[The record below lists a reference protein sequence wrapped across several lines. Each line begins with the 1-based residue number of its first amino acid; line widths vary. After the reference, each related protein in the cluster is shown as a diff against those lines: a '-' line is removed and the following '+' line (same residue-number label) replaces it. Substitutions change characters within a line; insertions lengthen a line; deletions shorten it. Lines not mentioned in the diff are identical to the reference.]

1 VTTQATVLVLGA
13 GMAGLVAGYE
23 LLRRDCSPVIL
34 EARQRIGGRV
44 HTIRDQAP
52 GLYAEVGAMRIPRIH
67 SRTLRYCE
75 NFGLR
80 LRQCVSGNPDAL
92 VHVAG
97 HRMTAADAARG
108 LPAGIFPPARHEQGR
123 SNDEL
128 WDEATEEI
136 RARLSQTGFAA
147 FDELALKYDGYS
159 IRGFLKD
166 EGWSEAAIER
176 YGVLTATEST
186 LNTGILQELREVVGG
201 AYADTQEI
209 AGGMDQ
215 LPSAFYPHLKERIW
229 LGTAV
234 TAITQDDSS
243 VTVHATTGTGHRSF
257 RGDYAICTVPFPVLR
272 GIDIDPPFSFA
283 KQKAIRQLHYDAAT
297 KIFFQVRRPFWEESD
312 HIHGGTTVTD
322 LPIRRIVYPSG
333 PVTPGQ
339 RAMLLAS
346 YTWGQDAL
354 RWSALAPDQRI
365 ELALRDVARI
375 HPEVRAEFESGISYS
390 WSQDP
395 YAMGGYALFEPD
407 QQTTLRD
414 GIRRSEGRVH
424 FAGEH
429 CSSWPAWLE
438 GAVESGQHAAE
449 RVALLAATSARAS
462 TLCG

>member
-1 VTTQATVLVLGA
+1 VNKQATVLVLGS

-23 LLRRDCSPVIL
+23 LLRRGCRPVIL
-34 EARQRIGGRV
+34 EARQRVGGRV
-44 HTIRDQAP
+44 HTVRGQAP

-75 NFGLR
+75 IFGLR
-80 LRQCVSGNPDAL
+80 LRQCVSGNPAAL
-92 VHVAG
+92 IHVGG
-97 HRMTAADAARG
+97 HRITAADAARE
-108 LPAGIFPPARHEQGR
+108 LPAGLFPLARHEQGW
-123 SNDEL
+123 SNDDL
-128 WDEATEEI
+128 WNEATEEV

-147 FDELALKYDGYS
+147 FGELALKYDGYS
-159 IRGFLKD
+159 IRGFLKAK
-166 EGWSEAAIER
+166 GWSEEAIER
-176 YGVLTATEST
+176 YAVLTASEAT

-215 LPSAFYPHLKERIW
+215 LPGAFYPYLKEHLW
-229 LGTAV
+229 LGTRV

-243 VTVHATTGTGHRSF
+243 VTAHVTTRGGHRSF
-257 RGDYAICTVPFPVLR
+257 RGDYAICTIPFPVLR
-272 GIDIDPPFSFA
+272 GVDIDPPFSSA

-297 KIFFQVRRPFWEESD
+297 KIFFQVRRPFWEETD
-312 HIHGGTTVTD
+312 RIHGGTTVTD
-322 LPIRRIVYPSG
+322 LPVRRIIYPSG
-333 PVTPGQ
+333 SVVPGQ

-354 RWSALAPDQRI
+354 RWSALGQDQRI
-365 ELALRDVARI
+365 EAALRDVARI
-375 HPEVRAEFESGISYS
+375 HPEVLAEFESGISYS

-407 QQTTLRD
+407 QQTTLGE

-429 CSSWPAWLE
+429 CSSWPAWIE
-438 GAVESGQHAAE
+438 GAVESGQQAAE
-449 RVALLAATSARAS
+449 RIAALTAAAAGASAA
-462 TLCG
+462 